1 MGTSSTAREV
11 PQQERK
17 QLVSNGVL
25 GMAMFVMTEIMF
37 FAGLI
42 SAHTIARTTALT
54 SWPPPGQPRLPAEET
69 LVNTAALLVSGVV
82 LFFAHRAFLRGTR
95 RWVPTLLLGS
105 IVLGSFFVVFQ
116 GNEWLQLIG
125 EGLTL
130 TSSTHGAFFYLIVGA
145 HGLHALAALIAMI
158 YVYRRLRRGFVSAGL
173 FGGAAVFWYFVVL
186 MWPILYLKVYL

>member
-1 MGTSSTAREV
+1 MVTSSARGA
-11 PQQERK
+11 PPERK
-17 QLVSNGVL
+17 PLVSNGVL

-42 SAHTIARTTALT
+42 SAHTIARTSALT

-82 LFFAHRAFLRGTR
+82 LFLAHRAFLRGSR
-95 RWVPTLLLGS
+95 RWVPTLLFGA
-105 IVLGSFFVVFQ
+105 IVLGAFFVVFQ
-116 GNEWLQLIG
+116 GNEWVQLIG

-145 HGLHALAALIAMI
+145 HGLHAVASLLALI
-158 YVYRRLRRGFVSAGL
+158 YLYRRLRRGFVSGSL
-173 FGGAAVFWYFVVL
+173 FGGAALFWYFVVL

>member
-1 MGTSSTAREV
+1 MSTSTTVSREA
-11 PQQERK
+11 PERK

-25 GMAMFVMTEIMF
+25 GMAMFVLTEIMF

-54 SWPPPGQPRLPAEET
+54 TWPPPGQPRLPVEET

-82 LFFAHRAFLRGTR
+82 LFFAHRAFLRGSR
-95 RWVPTLLLGS
+95 RWVPAMLLGA
-105 IVLGSFFVVFQ
+105 IVLGAFFVLFQ
-116 GNEWLQLIG
+116 GNEWVALIG

-130 TSSTHGAFFYLIVGA
+130 TSSTHGAFFYVIVGA
-145 HGLHALAALIAMI
+145 HGLHAVAALIGLV
-158 YVYRRLRRGFVSAGL
+158 YVYRRLRRGYASAGL
-173 FGGAAVFWYFVVL
+173 FGAAAVFWYFVVL